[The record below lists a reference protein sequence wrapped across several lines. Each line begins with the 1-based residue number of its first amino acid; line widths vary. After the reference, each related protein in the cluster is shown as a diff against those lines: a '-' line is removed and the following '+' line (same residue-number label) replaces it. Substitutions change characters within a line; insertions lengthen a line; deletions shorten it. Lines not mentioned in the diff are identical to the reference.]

1 MSIFEGL
8 KAIPAYYAK
17 FNDHKIPFIVS
28 VTFVDDKNQIQLPP
42 AVEQSI
48 DKTIDITGSE
58 GLVTVKVTTIEKIS
72 QAREF
77 FEKCTAIPK
86 SILFFHCWSDEI
98 AEQLMAHISDLFE
111 ISMISVQD
119 AVDVITPTQPV

>member
-17 FNDHKIPFIVS
+17 FNEHSIPFIVS
-28 VTFVDDKNQIQLPP
+28 VTFVDDQNQIQLPP
-42 AVEQSI
+42 AVAKSI

-58 GLVTVKVTTIEKIS
+58 GLVTVKVTTLEKIS
-72 QAREF
+72 QTKDF
-77 FEKCTAIPK
+77 FEKCATIPK
-86 SILFFHCWSDEI
+86 GILFFHCWSDDI

-111 ISMISVQD
+111 ISMISVHD
-119 AVDVITPTQPV
+119 AVDVISPTKPV